1 MPSVYLET
9 TIISYLAAWP
19 SHDVIVAGHQQTT
32 HDWWN
37 NERGGFDLYVSELV
51 LREISAGD
59 PVAAQQ
65 RLALVTGIAP
75 LALTPVA
82 LALAK
87 ELVTQGAIPAVAAQ
101 DAFHLAI
108 AAVNAIDYLLT
119 WNCRH
124 LANASM
130 RTKIACVCVAAGFAA
145 PIICTPEELS
155 QPTP

>member
-19 SHDVIVAGHQQTT
+19 SSDVVVAGHQQTT

-37 NERGGFDLYVSELV
+37 KERSGFDLYVSELV
-51 LREISAGD
+51 LREIAAGD
-59 PVAAQQ
+59 PQAAQH
-65 RLALVTGIAP
+65 RLAFVVGITP
-75 LALTPVA
+75 LTLTPVT

-87 ELVTQGAIPAVAAQ
+87 ELVAQGAIPAVAMQ
-101 DAFHLAI
+101 DALHLAI
-108 AAVNAIDYLLT
+108 AAVNALDYLLT

-124 LANASM
+124 LANAVM
-130 RTKIACVCVAAGFAA
+130 RNQIARVCTASGFAA

-155 QPTP
+155 PPQP